1 MTSIDE
7 LDKPSPIQHAITQL
21 IQTLAPRKEFVVGST
36 PGGGGPTVDGGG
48 PTIDGGSPDG
58 GSPDGGS
65 PDGGSPDGAS
75 PATPEGGS
83 PPPPSGASPAAPAAT
98 PAAPAASSSSSTADG
113 KPADV
118 DIGPP
123 QSKTG
128 GTPETRAQEAQTKAD
143 KAQSADNMK
152 KWVAAGI
159 AAAVVVAIIATALA
173 KFLASDG
180 AKVRFKTIKG
190 EGDSPNFVPS
200 FLQGTP
206 TQVAVVWE
214 VESVGH
220 PGGIKSA
227 VRILKDDELEWH
239 DSSLTQLDGKNIK
252 PTKIKG
258 DHEFKVESGTSDS
271 SKIDL
276 KDKGYAIIRTS
287 FDDQLNQTVKD
298 TVAGT
303 ADILK
308 NAASGLFDLGIG
320 GIIFIIAIIALVMFV
335 LPLVM
340 DTFKKQSN
348 SSNK

>member
-7 LDKPSPIQHAITQL
+7 VDKPSPIQHAITQI
-21 IQTLAPRKEFVVGST
+21 IQTLAPRKEFATPGGGISST
-36 PGGGGPTVDGGG
+36 PGGGPTIDGGG

-58 GSPDGGS
+58 GSPGGGS
-65 PDGGSPDGAS
+65 PDGGSP
-75 PATPEGGS
+75 
-83 PPPPSGASPAAPAAT
+83 PPPSGGSPAATPGST
-98 PAAPAASSSSSTADG
+98 PAAPAASATPSTKADG
-113 KPADV
+113 TPEGV
-118 DIGPP
+118 DLGSP

-128 GTPETRAQEAQTKAD
+128 GTPETRAQEAQAKAD
-143 KAQSADNMK
+143 RAQSIENMK
-152 KWVAAGI
+152 RWAAAGI
-159 AAAVVVAIIATALA
+159 AAAIVVAIVATALA

-190 EGDSPNFVPS
+190 EGDSPNWVPS

-214 VESVGH
+214 VEKVGH

-227 VRILKDDELEWH
+227 VRILKDDELEWY
-239 DSSLTQLDGKNIK
+239 DSSLTQLDGKKNII
-252 PTKIKG
+252 PAKIKG
-258 DHEFKVESGTSDS
+258 DREFKVESGTSDS
-271 SKIDL
+271 SKIDV

-287 FDDQLNQTVKD
+287 FDAQLNQTVKD

-308 NAASGLFDLGIG
+308 NAAGGLGDLGIG

-335 LPLVM
+335 LPMLM
-340 DTFKKQSN
+340 PKSN
-348 SSNK
+348 SSNN

>member
-7 LDKPSPIQHAITQL
+7 VDKPSPIQHAITQL

-36 PGGGGPTVDGGG
+36 PGGGISSTPGGGPTPGGGG
-48 PTIDGGSPDG
+48 PTIDGGSPGG

-65 PDGGSPDGAS
+65 PGGGSPD
-75 PATPEGGS
+75 GGS
-83 PPPPSGASPAAPAAT
+83 PPPPSGGSPAATPGST
-98 PAAPAASSSSSTADG
+98 PAAPAASATPSTKADG
-113 KPADV
+113 TPEGV
-118 DIGPP
+118 DLGTP

-128 GTPETRAQEAQTKAD
+128 GTSETRAQEAQTKAD

-152 KWVAAGI
+152 KWAAAGI
-159 AAAVVVAIIATALA
+159 AAAVLVAIIATALA

-271 SKIDL
+271 SKIDI

-298 TVAGT
+298 TVSGT
-303 ADILK
+303 ADILG
-308 NAASGLFDLGIG
+308 NAASGLGDLGIG
-320 GIIFIIAIIALVMFV
+320 GIIFIIAVVALFIFV
-335 LPLVM
+335 LPMLM
-340 DTFKKQSN
+340 PKSN

>member
-7 LDKPSPIQHAITQL
+7 VDKPSPIQHAITQI
-21 IQTLAPRKEFVVGST
+21 IQTLAPRKEFATPGGGISST
-36 PGGGGPTVDGGG
+36 PGGGPTPGGGG

-65 PDGGSPDGAS
+65 PGGGSPD
-75 PATPEGGS
+75 GGS
-83 PPPPSGASPAAPAAT
+83 PPPPSGGSPAATPAAT
-98 PAAPAASSSSSTADG
+98 PAAPAASATPSTKADG
-113 KPADV
+113 TPEGV
-118 DIGPP
+118 DLGSP

-128 GTPETRAQEAQTKAD
+128 GTPETRAQEAQAKAD
-143 KAQSADNMK
+143 RAQSIENMK
-152 KWVAAGI
+152 RWAAAGI
-159 AAAVVVAIIATALA
+159 AAAIVVAIVATALA

-190 EGDSPNFVPS
+190 EGDSPNWVPS

-227 VRILKDDELEWH
+227 VRILKDDELEWY
-239 DSSLTQLDGKNIK
+239 DSSLTQLDGKKNIT
-252 PTKIKG
+252 PAKIKG
-258 DHEFKVESGTSDS
+258 DKEFKVEAGISDT

-287 FDDQLNQTVKD
+287 FDAQLNQTVKD

-303 ADILK
+303 ADILT
-308 NAASGLFDLGIG
+308 NAASGLGDLGIG
-320 GIIFIIAIIALVMFV
+320 TIIFIIAIIALVMFV
-335 LPLVM
+335 LPMLM
-340 DTFKKQSN
+340 PKSS
-348 SSNK
+348 SSNT

>member
-7 LDKPSPIQHAITQL
+7 IDKPSPIQHAITQI
-21 IQTLAPRKEFVVGST
+21 IQTLAPRKEFAIPGGGISST
-36 PGGGGPTVDGGG
+36 PGGGPTPGGGG
-48 PTIDGGSPDG
+48 PTIDGGSPGG

-65 PDGGSPDGAS
+65 PGGGSPD
-75 PATPEGGS
+75 GGS
-83 PPPPSGASPAAPAAT
+83 PPPPSGGSPAAT
-98 PAAPAASSSSSTADG
+98 PAAPAASATPSTKADG
-113 KPADV
+113 TPEGV
-118 DIGPP
+118 DLGSP
-123 QSKTG
+123 QSKTD

-143 KAQSADNMK
+143 KAQNADNMK
-152 KWVAAGI
+152 KWAAAGI
-159 AAAVVVAIIATALA
+159 AAAVVVAIVATALA

-190 EGDSPNFVPS
+190 EGDSPNWVPS

-271 SKIDL
+271 SKIDV

-308 NAASGLFDLGIG
+308 NAASGVADLGIG

-335 LPLVM
+335 LPMLM
-340 DTFKKQSN
+340 PKSN
-348 SSNK
+348 SSNT

>member
-7 LDKPSPIQHAITQL
+7 IDKPSPIQHAITQI
-21 IQTLAPRKEFVVGST
+21 IQTLAPRKEFATPGGGISST
-36 PGGGGPTVDGGG
+36 PGGGPTPGGGG
-48 PTIDGGSPDG
+48 PTIDGGSPGG

-65 PDGGSPDGAS
+65 PGGGSPD
-75 PATPEGGS
+75 GGS
-83 PPPPSGASPAAPAAT
+83 PPPPSGGSPAATPGST
-98 PAAPAASSSSSTADG
+98 PAAPAASATPSTKADG
-113 KPADV
+113 TPEGV
-118 DIGPP
+118 DLGTP

-152 KWVAAGI
+152 KWAAAGI
-159 AAAVVVAIIATALA
+159 PAAVLVAIIATALA

-227 VRILKDDELEWH
+227 VRILKDDEIEWY
-239 DSSLTQLDGKNIK
+239 DSSLTQLDGKKNIK

-271 SKIDL
+271 SKIDI
-276 KDKGYAIIRTS
+276 KDKGYGIIRTS

-308 NAASGLFDLGIG
+308 NAASGLGDLGIG

-335 LPLVM
+335 LPMLM
-340 DTFKKQSN
+340 PKSN

>member
-7 LDKPSPIQHAITQL
+7 VDKPSPIQHAITQI
-21 IQTLAPRKEFVVGST
+21 IQTLAPRKEFATPGGGISST
-36 PGGGGPTVDGGG
+36 PGGGPTIDGGG

-58 GSPDGGS
+58 GSPGGGS
-65 PDGGSPDGAS
+65 PDGGSP
-75 PATPEGGS
+75 
-83 PPPPSGASPAAPAAT
+83 PPPSGGSPAATPAAT
-98 PAAPAASSSSSTADG
+98 PAAPAASATPSTKADG
-113 KPADV
+113 TPEGV
-118 DIGPP
+118 DLGSP

-128 GTPETRAQEAQTKAD
+128 GTPETRAQEAQAKAD
-143 KAQSADNMK
+143 RAQSIENMK
-152 KWVAAGI
+152 RWAAAGI
-159 AAAVVVAIIATALA
+159 AAAIVVAIVATALA

-190 EGDSPNFVPS
+190 EGDSPNWVPS

-214 VESVGH
+214 VEKVGH

-227 VRILKDDELEWH
+227 VRILKDDELEWY
-239 DSSLTQLDGKNIK
+239 DSSLTQLDGKKNII
-252 PTKIKG
+252 PAKIKG
-258 DHEFKVESGTSDS
+258 DREFKVESGTSDS
-271 SKIDL
+271 SKIDV

-287 FDDQLNQTVKD
+287 FDAQLNQTVKD

-308 NAASGLFDLGIG
+308 NAAGGLGDLGIG

-335 LPLVM
+335 LPMLM
-340 DTFKKQSN
+340 PKSN
-348 SSNK
+348 SSNN